1 MPFITQRDL
10 ALAQRAQAEKDYKS
24 KLRAALLMPGLTAEQ
39 QRDIQIRLGQVGQP
53 KVYDAKSPPPPGAIQ
68 LPKAESLPPPGLDLA
83 TLQGMKKAELQ
94 TLAENRGVPV
104 QGSKSEL
111 IQRLLSAK

>member
-24 KLRAALLMPGLTAEQ
+24 KLRAALLQPGLTAEQ
-39 QRDIQIRLGQVGQP
+39 RRDIQIKLGQVGQP

-68 LPKAESLPPPGLDLA
+68 LPKAEPPPPGLDLA